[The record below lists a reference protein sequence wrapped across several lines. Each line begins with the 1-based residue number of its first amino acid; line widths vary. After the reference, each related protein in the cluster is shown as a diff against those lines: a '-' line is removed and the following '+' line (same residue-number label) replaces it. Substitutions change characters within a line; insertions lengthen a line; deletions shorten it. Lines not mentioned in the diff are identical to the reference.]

1 MEQLYD
7 NPGFARRQ
15 NISASVLVIVVIYG
29 VFELWRAFSSADGD
43 TTGAMFGVLFVGGGL
58 FGAKTVWD
66 ESRDLVAAFAAD
78 FAAGRGVVT
87 LWRPFR
93 PFRLELGLDQLT
105 GWRHWVKIGKRNSR
119 SHYLVADAAGYP
131 RPLYFELRL
140 GGSVVDGLRRLAPGA
155 IADFETNSA
164 GKAAA
169 AS

>member
-1 MEQLYD
+1 MERLYD

-15 NISASVLVIVVIYG
+15 NISASVLVIVVLYG
-29 VFELWRAFSSADGD
+29 VFELWRAFSSAAGD

-58 FGAKTVWD
+58 FGAKTIWD
-66 ESRDLVAAFAAD
+66 ESRDLVAAFEAD
-78 FAAGRGVVT
+78 FAAGRGAVT

-93 PFRLELGLDQLT
+93 LLRLELSLDQIT
-105 GWRHWVKIGKRNSR
+105 GWRHWVKIGKRNVKV
-119 SHYLVADAAGYP
+119 HYLIANAAGYP
-131 RPLYFELRL
+131 RPLSFELRP
-140 GGSVVDGLRRLAPGA
+140 GEAVAEGLRRLAPEA